1 MQGLAATLDRPDRLL
16 VDMARNGDKDAFG
29 ELMRR
34 HYRRCVDV
42 ATSFLHNH
50 WDAEDQVQV
59 AFLKAYTRLHQYHGD
74 AEFAT
79 WLLRIVTNECLM
91 FMRDSR
97 RARFVHL
104 DDTSRESESAPFE
117 LRECGPNAENALASG
132 EMKQI
137 LATEVRRVPPLLR
150 NVIMLRDIQE
160 LPMRAAADTL
170 EIRVPAAKS
179 RLLRARVELRLRL
192 RHYGIVSALSRP
204 AAPLSRSTH
213 HRAMNP
219 SGERSASLSSSGLHS
234 DRPK

>member
-1 MQGLAATLDRPDRLL
+1 MQGLAATLDRSDRVL
-16 VDMARNGDKDAFG
+16 VDLARNGDNDAFG

-117 LRECGPNAENALASG
+117 LRECGPDAENALASG

-137 LATEVRRVPPLLR
+137 LATGSSTCSA
-150 NVIMLRDIQE
+150 IAAQRDH
-160 LPMRAAADTL
+160 AA
-170 EIRVPAAKS
+170 
-179 RLLRARVELRLRL
+179 
-192 RHYGIVSALSRP
+192 
-204 AAPLSRSTH
+204 
-213 HRAMNP
+213 
-219 SGERSASLSSSGLHS
+219 
-234 DRPK
+234 